1 MGVEGSGVMINA
13 SSILV
18 WLAPNAVWIGVV
30 VYLITH
36 PEVAAKWG
44 AILNSLFSRISR
56 RAEMRSVALD
66 IQGRID
72 GFSKSINSEVSGIMP
87 YGVKIEWVT
96 GELTK
101 ESFFK
106 DGKIILRMNYHSN
119 QDENVVRAAT
129 EYISRGMLSDSRPY
143 VDERIMKSADLIST
157 KKLIEKERR
166 TALQF
171 YYGEILSPARK
182 SDSEL
187 DKYVLIMQQLDEHG
201 YFTQILLRELQR
213 LGVTMQ
219 FSIPEDSVKEET
231 KRFVEFLD
239 EKINKKKPGVDV
251 GTTFVGEKI
260 RTTIVYVARM
270 ETVTIKPSLGFIERC
285 VNKGIDTVY
294 VCARGAYNI
303 SLVKE
308 LEERLESHPKLTRV
322 FQNEVRLPLLRGR
335 KVDNICVRYDV
346 GETGTET

>member
-1 MGVEGSGVMINA
+1 MDDVG
-13 SSILV
+13 SILA
-18 WLAPNAVWIGVV
+18 WLAPNAAWIGVV
-30 VYLITH
+30 IYLVTH

-72 GFSKSINSEVSGIMP
+72 GFSKSINSEVSGILP
-87 YGVKIEWVT
+87 HGIKIEWVT

-106 DGKIILRMNYHSN
+106 DGEIILRMNYHSN
-119 QDENVVRAAT
+119 QDENVARAAI
-129 EYISRGMLSDSRPY
+129 EYISRGMLSDSRPF
-143 VDERIMKSADLIST
+143 VDERIMKSADLICT
-157 KKLIEKERR
+157 KKLIEKERK

-182 SDSEL
+182 SDKEL
-187 DKYVLIMQQLDEHG
+187 DKYVLIMQQLDELG
-201 YFTQILLRELQR
+201 YFTHILLRELQR
-213 LGVTMQ
+213 LGAIMQ
-219 FSIPEDSVKEET
+219 FAIPEENVKEET

-239 EKINKKKPGVDV
+239 EKVNKKKPGVDV
-251 GTTFVGEKI
+251 DPTFLGDKI
-260 RTTIVYVARM
+260 RTSIVYVAKR
-270 ETVTIKPSLGFIERC
+270 ETETIKPHLTWIERC
-285 VNKGIDTVY
+285 LHWIELCVSNGIDTIY
-294 VCARGAYNI
+294 ICAMGTYNI

-308 LEERLESHPKLTRV
+308 LEERLESHPKLTKV

-335 KVDNICVRYDV
+335 RVNNICVRYDMCEPDA
-346 GETGTET
+346 ET